1 MKVFLSY
8 ASEDRTIA
16 AALNRALLE
25 QGHDVFFDRDDL
37 PVGEEFHVRI
47 RRAIED
53 SDLFVFLASEYALD
67 AGSYTLSEI
76 QIVERAWKR
85 LSGRVLPVMLAA
97 LPLERLPLALRTVT
111 VLQPDGDVVATAA
124 DAVHA
129 LARSRWRRRL
139 RRIGIVTGALALLA
153 GAAWAWRG
161 WWSAPPIGR
170 DGAPLVLVPAG
181 PFTMGDGEY
190 TPQREV
196 YVDAF
201 RIDRYEVTVERYAK
215 FLAAT
220 GLSNAPE
227 GWDEVDHR
235 AHGQKPVANVDWH
248 DADAYCRWVGR
259 RLPTAAEWEKAA
271 RGTDGSPYPWGKRT
285 PTSELANFSNSAP
298 GVYEGLAAVGAHPSG
313 ASPYGVDDMAG
324 NVGEWVADWYSES
337 YRRGDTRNP
346 RGPDEGYQRE
356 LRGGGRYDDAD
367 NLVLSHRFYAVPE
380 TRGPDVGFRC
390 AQSTA
395 R

>member
-8 ASEDRTIA
+8 ASEDRKIA

-53 SDLFVFLASEYALD
+53 ADLFVFLASEYALD
-67 AGSYTLSEI
+67 AGSYTLSEL

-85 LSGRVLPVMLAA
+85 LSGRVLPVVLAA

-111 VLQPDGDVVATAA
+111 VLQPDGDVVASAA

-129 LARSRWRRRL
+129 LARARRRRRL
-139 RRIGIVTGALALLA
+139 RRIGSAAGVLALLA

-161 WWSAPPIGR
+161 WWSAPSIGR
-170 DGAPLVLVPAG
+170 DGVPLVLVPAG

-190 TPQREV
+190 TPLREV

-201 RIDRYEVTVERYAK
+201 RIDRFEVTVERYAK
-215 FLAAT
+215 FLQAT

-235 AHGQKPVANVDWH
+235 AHGQKPIANVDWH

-285 PTSELANFSNSAP
+285 PTPELANFSNASP
-298 GVYEGLAAVGAHPSG
+298 GVYEGLAAVGTHPGG

-346 RGPDEGYQRE
+346 RGPDEGFQRE
-356 LRGGGRYDDAD
+356 LRGAGRYNDIDSLA
-367 NLVLSHRFYAVPE
+367 LSHRYYAEPE
-380 TRGPDVGFRC
+380 TRGADIGFRC